1 MNKSAQKISMAAL
14 GAVLIVAVVMIA
26 QLMGQQQAKIT
37 GDFRNAQTAEV
48 RDAQGAVL
56 LRGTFAPADG
66 DDDQE
71 VERLATLQPVEAGGK
86 LAGEAEVEYQKNAPD
101 TQEVEFQVLSAQ
113 PGSVLTLVV
122 DGVAVL
128 TATADG
134 KGRAEAEAM
143 VAVKQP

>member
-1 MNKSAQKISMAAL
+1 VNKSVKRMSMAAL
-14 GAVLIVAVVMIA
+14 GAVLVVAVAMIA
-26 QLMGQQQAKIT
+26 QLMAQQQSKIT

-48 RDAQGAVL
+48 RDAQGTVL

-71 VERLATLQPVEAGGK
+71 VERLATLQPTEAGATM
-86 LAGEAEVEYQKNAPD
+86 AGEAEVEYQKDAPD

-113 PGSVLTLVV
+113 PGAVLTLVV
-122 DGVAVL
+122 DGKAVL